1 MYAYQYPPV
10 LAIIRPGDRG
20 EQQVGVLHGSLLL
33 IVHQST
39 LYSKSKYKGQCHETI
54 FVSNHLRKSDFAV
67 LLFWFICLKCLEF
80 NVVLDT
86 NISYNTEIPL
96 E

>member
-33 IVHQST
+33 IVHQSA

-54 FVSNHLRKSDFAV
+54 YVFNHLRKVRLCSPAV
-67 LLFWFICLKCLEF
+67 LVYLFEMSGI
-80 NVVLDT
+80 
-86 NISYNTEIPL
+86 
-96 E
+96 